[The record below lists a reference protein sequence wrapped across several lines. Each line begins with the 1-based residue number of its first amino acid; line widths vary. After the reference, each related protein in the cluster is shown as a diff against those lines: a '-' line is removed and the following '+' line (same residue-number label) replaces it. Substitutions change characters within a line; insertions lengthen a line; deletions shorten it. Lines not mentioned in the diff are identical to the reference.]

1 LLITS
6 RFVGSF
12 DEFAVLEPRASA
24 DQGDQVGCVD
34 RAPAG
39 LGGLDEFEGH
49 RHAGGAGAGSLGD
62 PLAESDG
69 REGLLDRVGRPEVG
83 SVLGGVVV
91 ERQQLVQVVG
101 DLGDGLAE
109 LGSVGGLEL
118 LDGVEGVLLVGHS
131 SNATCSPVVDDEQ

>member
-1 LLITS
+1 MSLKAIATPAAREPGPLVTRWRS
-6 RFVGSF
+6 RTVAKVVF
-12 DEFAVLEPRASA
+12 DW
-24 DQGDQVGCVD
+24 
-34 RAPAG
+34 
-39 LGGLDEFEGH
+39 
-49 RHAGGAGAGSLGD
+49 
-62 PLAESDG
+62 
-69 REGLLDRVGRPEVG
+69 VGRPEVG
-83 SVLGGVVV
+83 PVLGGVVV